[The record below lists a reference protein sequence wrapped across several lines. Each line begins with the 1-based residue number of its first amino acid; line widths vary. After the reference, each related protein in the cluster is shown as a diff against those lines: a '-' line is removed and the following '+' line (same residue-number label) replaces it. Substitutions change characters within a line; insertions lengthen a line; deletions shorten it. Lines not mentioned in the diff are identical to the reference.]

1 MLLFHFLF
9 YFFTEICQK
18 CLENIFFF
26 FKGVGGNLLEL
37 FLVTFSPSWSTF
49 VPVSLVCTEVKV
61 KLFGWYV
68 LT

>member
-1 MLLFHFLF
+1 MVVSF
-9 YFFTEICQK
+9 YFYRDMSEMSGK
-18 CLENIFFF
+18 KKKKIF
-26 FKGVGGNLLEL
+26 KDMGGNLLEL
-37 FLVTFSPSWSTF
+37 FIVTFSPSWNTF

>member
-1 MLLFHFLF
+1 MWLFRFI
-9 YFFTEICQK
+9 FTEICQK
-18 CLENIFFF
+18 CLENIYIFF
-26 FKGVGGNLLEL
+26 FKDMGGNLLEL
-37 FLVTFSPSWSTF
+37 FIVTFSPSWNTF

>member
-1 MLLFHFLF
+1 M
-9 YFFTEICQK
+9 
-18 CLENIFFF
+18 
-26 FKGVGGNLLEL
+26 GGNLLEL
-37 FLVTFSPSWSTF
+37 FIVTFSPSWNTF

>member
-1 MLLFHFLF
+1 MVISF
-9 YFFTEICQK
+9 YFYRDMSEMSGKYIY
-18 CLENIFFF
+18 IFFF
-26 FKGVGGNLLEL
+26 KDMGGNLLEL
-37 FLVTFSPSWSTF
+37 FIVTFSPSWNTF